1 MGKHKIF
8 VLDTSVLLYDMH
20 AIHSFPGNT
29 VVIPYIVLDE
39 IDRFKDRPDYIGAC
53 ARYVNRLLDELRE
66 HGNLTEGIEINNLE
80 WIDHEQIIRVDL
92 EQRKSP
98 DLPDGLSDTGDNKI
112 ISCALWA
119 KSKSENETEVI
130 VISKDI
136 NLRVKCD
143 SLGMAAQ
150 DYLADHVEIP
160 SDKIYTGKTE
170 IELTS
175 EEIDQFYQNGKLKFE
190 NKYEKILANCF
201 VIGKTPDD
209 SKSLIGRYLDGY
221 ILPIKYKMNEIV
233 NAQPRNKEQKFAL
246 ELLQDPDI
254 ELVSISGI
262 AGSGKTY
269 LTLVSAVSQLWN
281 KEIEQIIITRSI
293 QPVGKEMG
301 HLPGDLMDKMDPWL
315 SPILDNFRHA
325 FKDKDR
331 GYFNQLIDKGQIE
344 IAPLAYMRGRTF
356 NDSLIIVDE
365 AQNATIHELKT
376 IITRIGKNSRVVLLG
391 DIDQVDTPY
400 INSQSNG
407 LTIVIEKLKESDLT
421 GHITLTKGQRS
432 NIASLA
438 SELL

>member
-1 MGKHKIF
+1 LERRKIF

-20 AIHSFPGNT
+20 AIHSFPDNT

-39 IDRFKDRPDYIGAC
+39 IDRFKDRPDYVGAC
-53 ARYVNRLLDELRE
+53 ARYVNRFLDELRI
-66 HGNLTEGIEINNLE
+66 HGDLTKGIYVNYLE
-80 WIDHEQIIRVDL
+80 NVDHEQIIKVDL
-92 EQRKSP
+92 EQRSAP

-112 ISCALWA
+112 ISSALWA
-119 KSKSENETEVI
+119 KANNKEQEVI
-130 VISKDI
+130 LISKDI

-143 SLGMAAQ
+143 SLGIKAE

-160 SDKIYTGKTE
+160 KDKIYTGNIE
-170 IELTS
+170 LELTS
-175 EEIDQFYQNGKLKFE
+175 EEIDEFYVNGKLKFTVE
-190 NKYEKILANCF
+190 HDEILPNCF
-201 VIGKTPDD
+201 VVGKNPEGD
-209 SKSLIGRYLDGY
+209 KSLIGRYVNNH
-221 ILPIKYKMNEIV
+221 IFPIRYKMNEIV

-246 ELLQDPDI
+246 ELLQDKDI
-254 ELVSISGI
+254 ELISISGI

-281 KEIEQIIITRSI
+281 KEIEQIVITRSI

-325 FKDKDR
+325 FKDRDR
-331 GYFNQLIDKGQIE
+331 GYFNQLIDSGKIE
-344 IAPLAYMRGRTF
+344 VAPLAYMRGRTF
-356 NDSLIIVDE
+356 NDALVIVDE

-407 LTIVIEKLKESDLT
+407 LTIVIEKLKKSELT
-421 GHITLTKGQRS
+421 GHITLVKGQRS
-432 NIASLA
+432 AVASLA